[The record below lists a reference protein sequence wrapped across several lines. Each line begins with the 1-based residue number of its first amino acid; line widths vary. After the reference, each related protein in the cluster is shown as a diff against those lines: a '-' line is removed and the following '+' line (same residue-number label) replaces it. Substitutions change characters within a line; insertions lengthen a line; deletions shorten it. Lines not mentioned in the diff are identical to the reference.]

1 MPKPVSTFPPTADRP
16 AGPVAVPEGGGE
28 VALVLPR
35 KCRGERKRDLSTA
48 LGRNQLQVALS
59 SLFF

>member
-1 MPKPVSTFPPTADRP
+1 MPKPVPSFSSTDRP
-16 AGPVAVPEGGGE
+16 AGPIAVPEGGGE
-28 VALVLPR
+28 VAPVLPR
-35 KCRGERKRDLSTA
+35 KCRGERKRDLATA